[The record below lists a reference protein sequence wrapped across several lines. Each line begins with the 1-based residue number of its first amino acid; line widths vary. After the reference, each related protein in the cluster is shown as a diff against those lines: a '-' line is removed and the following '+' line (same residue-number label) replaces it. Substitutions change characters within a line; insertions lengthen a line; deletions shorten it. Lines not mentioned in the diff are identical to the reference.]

1 MLLSSS
7 SFFFF
12 FSLLPRPES
21 GWHTFLSDGL
31 HLTAAGNAF
40 VFERL
45 VEVIDAKHAEF
56 KVRRVVTIHPYK
68 QTNKQTNRKTDRQT
82 DKRYSFWTFEGTAGG
97 ALYTLLR
104 PGWSAT
110 SVSSLGAAPYNIILR
125 MLTCAILIDVV
136 NFFEGRAVQVLWRNQ
151 LWLFL

>member
-1 MLLSSS
+1 MILMLLSSS

-68 QTNKQTNRKTDRQT
+68 QTNKQTDRQTDRQT
-82 DKRYSFWTFEGTAGG
+82 IFFLDIRGHCWRCTVYLAATGVECYIRILSRSR
-97 ALYTLLR
+97 ALQHY
-104 PGWSAT
+104 PAY
-110 SVSSLGAAPYNIILR
+110 A
-125 MLTCAILIDVV
+125 DV
-136 NFFEGRAVQVLWRNQ
+136 RNSD
-151 LWLFL
+151 

>member
-1 MLLSSS
+1 MILMLLSSS
-7 SFFFF
+7 SFFF
-12 FSLLPRPES
+12 SLFPRPES

-68 QTNKQTNRKTDRQT
+68 QTNKQTNK
-82 DKRYSFWTFEGTAGG
+82 
-97 ALYTLLR
+97 
-104 PGWSAT
+104 
-110 SVSSLGAAPYNIILR
+110 
-125 MLTCAILIDVV
+125 
-136 NFFEGRAVQVLWRNQ
+136 
-151 LWLFL
+151 